1 MSLNV
6 TKSAKLTARKMNNF
20 VEQNI
25 SEASKI
31 SHNFKKMLYGRKGMK
46 NSVKLGVQLERNAMK
61 QNGKIAIDLRKQY

>member
-31 SHNFKKMLYGRKGMK
+31 SHNLKRCFMAEK
-46 NSVKLGVQLERNAMK
+46 V
-61 QNGKIAIDLRKQY
+61 

>member
-1 MSLNV
+1 
-6 TKSAKLTARKMNNF
+6 MNNF

-25 SEASKI
+25 SSFKKFHI
-31 SHNFKKMLYGRKGMK
+31 ILKKMLYGRKGMK